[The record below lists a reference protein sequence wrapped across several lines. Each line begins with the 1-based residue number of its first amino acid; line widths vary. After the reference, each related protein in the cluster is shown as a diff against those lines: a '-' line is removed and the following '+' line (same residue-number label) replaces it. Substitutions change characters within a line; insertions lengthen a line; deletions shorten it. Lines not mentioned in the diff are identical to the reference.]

1 MLLLTSQRDTG
12 EAVAETSGVRR
23 LLRSAPNAI
32 RPVAPATQ
40 LGDDTPV
47 RASERPASAS
57 DIKQILCGGDPRSL
71 HGVDK
76 VIAAALA
83 DPSALEALF
92 ECLFCADAVVGMRAG
107 DALEKIARI
116 QPEALAPF
124 TRRLLSDVVDVD
136 QPSIQWHLAQI
147 LTEIELTAQQ
157 RQRAIAI
164 LKRNLERYEDWI
176 VITSRSA
183 RSRTSPATTPG
194 YTANWYRSCEAT
206 KPTPASQSTSAR
218 PSSSRSYSKRH
229 NPQPELAAHG
239 AKSRTSP
246 SLESPADGKADPP
259 GKILV
264 LRPQELERERPVS
277 ALELPQP
284 GPCRGDRWY
293 LGAKT
298 EQ

>member
-1 MLLLTSQRDTG
+1 
-12 EAVAETSGVRR
+12 
-23 LLRSAPNAI
+23 
-32 RPVAPATQ
+32 
-40 LGDDTPV
+40 V

-57 DIKQILCGGDPRSL
+57 DIKQSLCGGDPRSL

-176 VITSRSA
+176 VINLTLRALAHFARDDPGLYRELVPILRSYQA
-183 RSRTSPATTPG
+183 DTRKSVAKR
-194 YTANWYRSCEAT
+194 AT
-206 KPTPASQSTSAR
+206 KL
-218 PSSSRSYSKRH
+218 
-229 NPQPELAAHG
+229 LAQLQQA
-239 AKSRTSP
+239 P
-246 SLESPADGKADPP
+246 
-259 GKILV
+259 
-264 LRPQELERERPVS
+264 
-277 ALELPQP
+277 
-284 GPCRGDRWY
+284 
-293 LGAKT
+293 
-298 EQ
+298 